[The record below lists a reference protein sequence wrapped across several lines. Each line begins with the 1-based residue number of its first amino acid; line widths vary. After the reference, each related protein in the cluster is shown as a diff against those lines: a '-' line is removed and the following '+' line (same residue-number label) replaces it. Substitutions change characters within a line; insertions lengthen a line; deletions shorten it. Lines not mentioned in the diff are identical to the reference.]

1 MKVSL
6 EWLGKL
12 VDLKESAEDL
22 AETLTRGGIEVGSV
36 ERLGKGLEKV
46 YVGEI
51 QELTKHPNA
60 DKLWICQVNIGTAV
74 ISIDTKVQNQIDH
87 QVTRNLTGIVSIVT
101 GAQNIMTG
109 DRVPVA
115 INGASLP
122 NGVEIKTANFRGVLS
137 EGMLCST
144 EELLLD
150 SSVGTERSKGGIMIL
165 DPSAPIGQNIASF
178 LGLDDSV
185 LDLELYPNR
194 PDCLA
199 MVNVAREVSF
209 LTGEKLHL
217 PNWVNLEKKL
227 AVPLAQSPK
236 VIIEEPDLCWR
247 YAGLIVEDVKIAP
260 SPEWMKRRL
269 RAAGVRP
276 ISNIVDITNYCML
289 ELGQPLHA
297 FDHDKISGSVH
308 VRRAFEGEKLITLDG
323 VERVLETDMLLI
335 ADDKQALGLAG
346 VMGGL
351 DSEITATTQ
360 RLFIESAHFS
370 GVSIRRTSRR
380 LGLRSEASN
389 RFEKGVNSYGV
400 ISTLSR
406 VSELLVEMGV
416 GRPIAFVNETQYLP
430 PLMKLNLAVEHTS
443 KLLGVEVTKSE
454 VCRVIDKLAFQYQV
468 HGEELQV
475 EIPSFRPDLQIEED
489 LIEEV
494 ARSIGY
500 ERIPTTLPQGDQTQG
515 SRTPEQEF
523 RSQLRRVLIRVG
535 MDEVL
540 TYAFTHPET
549 DAEWGS
555 STQSITLLNPM
566 REELSVM
573 RTSLVPGLLDV
584 TARNIARR
592 NTDLNIFEI
601 GNVYLA
607 SEQPLVN
614 LPQEPLKVAGVTI
627 GKSKRHWLNPVISYD
642 FYYVKGI
649 LEEIAK
655 EFGLVF
661 SYEVPHEQDLLH
673 PGRSADIYLGQ
684 AWVGYI
690 GEIHPS
696 KGKARGLERAVI
708 FELDLAQIM
717 NNLKHT
723 MLVQAIPKFPAVHRD
738 LAVVV
743 SLTTPAAAVM
753 EKIRLLGG
761 ELLQQVD
768 IFDVYTG
775 KPIPED
781 RQSLAF
787 TLRYQSL
794 ERTLTDD
801 EVNSLN
807 SLILEGILQEFAAEW
822 RK

>member
-1 MKVSL
+1 M
-6 EWLGKL
+6 
-12 VDLKESAEDL
+12 
-22 AETLTRGGIEVGSV
+22 
-36 ERLGKGLEKV
+36 
-46 YVGEI
+46 
-51 QELTKHPNA
+51 
-60 DKLWICQVNIGTAV
+60 
-74 ISIDTKVQNQIDH
+74 
-87 QVTRNLTGIVSIVT
+87 T
-101 GAQNIMTG
+101 GAQNIKIG

-115 INGASLP
+115 REGAHLP
-122 NGVEIKTANFRGVLS
+122 NGLAIKTSELRGVVS

-144 EELLLD
+144 EELLID
-150 SSVGTERSKGGIMIL
+150 SSVGDERSKGGILIL
-165 DPSAPIGQNIASF
+165 DPGAPIGQNLASL
-178 LGLDDSV
+178 LGLDDTA

-217 PNWVNLEKKL
+217 SDWVNYEVKPD
-227 AVPLAQSPK
+227 VPLAQSPK
-236 VIIEEPDLCWR
+236 LIIEEPELCWR

-269 RAAGVRP
+269 RASGVRP
-276 ISNIVDITNYCML
+276 INNIVDITNYCML

-308 VRRAFEGEKLITLDG
+308 VRRAHSGEKLITLDG
-323 VERVLETDMLLI
+323 AERELETDMLLI
-335 ADDKQALGLAG
+335 ADDQRALGLAG

-351 DSEITATTQ
+351 DSEITAATQ
-360 RLFIESAHFS
+360 RIFIESAHFS

-389 RFEKGVNSYGV
+389 RFEKGVNPYGV

-406 VSELLVEMGV
+406 VSDLLVEMGA
-416 GRPIAFVNETQYLP
+416 GRPVALVDQIQHLP
-430 PLMKLNLAVEHTS
+430 QLRTLNLSVEHTS

-454 VCRVIDKLAFQYQV
+454 VCRVMDKLAFQYQV
-468 HGEELQV
+468 NEEELQV

-515 SRTPEQEF
+515 SRTPDQEF

-555 STQSITLLNPM
+555 PNQSITLLNPM

-573 RTSLVPGLLDV
+573 RTSLISGLLDV
-584 TARNIARR
+584 AARNIARR

-614 LPQEPLKVAGVTI
+614 LPKEALRVAGVAI
-627 GKSKRHWLNPVISYD
+627 GKSKRHWLNPVINYD

-649 LEEIAK
+649 LEEVAK

-661 SYEVPHEQDLLH
+661 SYEVPHQQDLLH
-673 PGRSADIYLGQ
+673 PGRAADIYLDQ
-684 AWVGYI
+684 VWVGYI
-690 GEIHPS
+690 GELHPS
-696 KGKARGLERAVI
+696 KGKARDLERAVI
-708 FELDLAQIM
+708 FELDLTQIM
-717 NNLKHT
+717 NKLKT
-723 MLVQAIPKFPAVHRD
+723 TLLVQSIPRFPAVQRD

-743 SLTTPAAAVM
+743 SLNTPAAAVM

-775 KPIPED
+775 KPIPEE

-794 ERTLTDD
+794 VRTLTDD

-807 SLILEGILQEFAAEW
+807 SLILVGIQQEFAAEW

>member
-6 EWLGKL
+6 EWLRQL
-12 VDLKESAEDL
+12 VDIKESVEDL
-22 AETLTRGGIEVGSV
+22 AETLTRGGIEVGSI
-36 ERLGKGLEKV
+36 ENLSKGFEKV
-46 YVGEI
+46 FVGEI
-51 QELTKHPNA
+51 QQLSKHPNA
-60 DKLWICQVNIGTAV
+60 DKLWICQVNL
-74 ISIDTKVQNQIDH
+74 
-87 QVTRNLTGIVSIVT
+87 VTEVLSIVT
-101 GAQNIMTG
+101 GAQNLRTG

-115 INGASLP
+115 IDGANLP
-122 NGVEIKTANFRGVLS
+122 NGMAIITSELRGVVS
-137 EGMLCST
+137 AGMLCSA
-144 EELLLD
+144 EELLID
-150 SSVGTERSKGGIMIL
+150 SSVGALRSKEGILIL
-165 DPSAPIGQNIASF
+165 DPDAPIGQNLASF
-178 LGLDDSV
+178 LGLNDSV

-209 LTGEKLHL
+209 LSGEKLHL
-217 PNWVNLEKKL
+217 PNWANLEQKPE
-227 AVPLAQSPK
+227 VPLVQSPQI
-236 VIIEEPDLCWR
+236 IIEEPELCWR

-297 FDHDKISGSVH
+297 FDHDKISGSIH
-308 VRRAFEGEKLITLDG
+308 VRRANAGEKLFTLDG
-323 VERVLETDMLLI
+323 VERELETDMLLI
-335 ADDKQALGLAG
+335 ADEQQALALAG

-351 DSEITATTQ
+351 DSEITSSTQ
-360 RLFIESAHFS
+360 RIFVEAAHFS

-380 LGLRSEASN
+380 LGLSSEASN
-389 RFEKGVNSYGV
+389 RFEKGLNPYGV

-406 VSELLVEMGV
+406 VCELLVEMGA
-416 GRPIAFVNETQYLP
+416 GRPVALVNETQYLP
-430 PLMKLNLAVEHTS
+430 PLRQINLSVKHVAI
-443 KLLGVEVTKSE
+443 LLGVEVTKSE
-454 VCRVIDKLAFQYQV
+454 VCRVIDKLGFQYQV
-468 HGEELQV
+468 NEEELQV
-475 EIPSFRPDLQIEED
+475 EIPSYRPDLQIEED

-523 RSQLRRVLIRVG
+523 RNQLRRVLIRVG
-535 MDEVL
+535 MNEVL
-540 TYAFTHPET
+540 TYSFTHPET
-549 DAEWGS
+549 DGEWGS
-555 STQSITLLNPM
+555 TTQSISILNPL
-566 REELSVM
+566 REELKVM

-584 TARNIARR
+584 AARNIARR
-592 NTDLNIFEI
+592 NTNLCIFEI

-614 LPQEPLKVAGVTI
+614 LPKELPRVAGVAI
-627 GKSKRHWLNPVISYD
+627 GKSKRHWLSPVITYD

-655 EFGLVF
+655 EYGLGF
-661 SYEVPHEQDLLH
+661 SYEVTKEQDLLH

-684 AWVGYI
+684 VCVGFI
-690 GEIHPS
+690 GEIHPAR
-696 KGKARGLERAVI
+696 GKARDLERAVV
-708 FELDLAQIM
+708 FELDLVQIF
-717 NNLKHT
+717 NNLKAT
-723 MLVQAIPKFPAVHRD
+723 MLVQSIPRFPAVHRD

-743 SLTTPAAAVM
+743 SLNTQAAAVM
-753 EKIRLLGG
+753 KKIRLLGG

-775 KPIPED
+775 NPIPED

-787 TLRYQSL
+787 TLRYQSIG
-794 ERTLTDD
+794 RTLTDD

-807 SLILEGILQEFAAEW
+807 SHILEGIQQEFAAEW

>member
-6 EWLGKL
+6 EWLGQL

-36 ERLGKGLEKV
+36 ESLGKCFEQV
-46 YVGEI
+46 FVGEI
-51 QELTKHPNA
+51 QELTRHPKA
-60 DKLWICQVNIGTAV
+60 DKLWICQVNLGTAV
-74 ISIDTKVQNQIDH
+74 
-87 QVTRNLTGIVSIVT
+87 LAIVT
-101 GAQNIMTG
+101 GAQNLMIG

-115 INGASLP
+115 RDGAHLP
-122 NGVEIKTANFRGVLS
+122 NSLAIKTSELRGVVS
-137 EGMLCST
+137 EGMLCSA
-144 EELLLD
+144 EELLID
-150 SSVGTERSKGGIMIL
+150 SSVGVERSNGGILIL
-165 DPSAPIGQNIASF
+165 APDAPIGQNLASL
-178 LGLDDSV
+178 LGLEDSV

-217 PNWVNLEKKL
+217 PDWVNYEKKPN
-227 AVPLAQSPK
+227 VPLAQSPK
-236 VIIEEPDLCWR
+236 VIIEEPELCWR

-260 SPEWMKRRL
+260 SPEWLKRRL

-297 FDHDKISGSVH
+297 FDHDKISGAVH
-308 VRRAFEGEKLITLDG
+308 VRRAHSGEKLITLDG
-323 VERVLETDMLLI
+323 AKRELETEMLLI
-335 ADDKQALGLAG
+335 ADDHQALGLAG

-360 RLFIESAHFS
+360 RIFIESAHFS
-370 GVSIRRTSRR
+370 GVSIRRTSRK

-389 RFEKGVNSYGV
+389 RFEKGVNPYGV
-400 ISTLSR
+400 IATLSR
-406 VSELLVEMGV
+406 VSDLLVELGA
-416 GRPIAFVNETQYLP
+416 GRPVAFVDQTQHLP
-430 PLMKLNLAVEHTS
+430 QLRTLNLSVEHTS

-454 VCRVIDKLAFQYQV
+454 VCRVIDQLAFQYQV
-468 HGEELQV
+468 KEEELQV

-500 ERIPTTLPQGDQTQG
+500 ERIPTTLPRGDQTQG
-515 SRTPEQEF
+515 IRTPDQEF
-523 RSQLRRVLIRVG
+523 CSQLRRVLIRVG

-555 STQSITLLNPM
+555 LNQSITLLNPL

-573 RTSLVPGLLDV
+573 RTSLISGLLDV
-584 TARNIARR
+584 AARNIARR

-607 SEQPLVN
+607 AEQPLVN
-614 LPQEPLKVAGVTI
+614 LPKEPLRVAGVAI
-627 GKSKRHWLNPVISYD
+627 GKSKRHWLNPVINYD

-649 LEEIAK
+649 VEEIAR

-661 SYEVPHEQDLLH
+661 SYEVPHQQNLLH
-673 PGRSADIYLGQ
+673 PGRAAEIYLGQ
-684 AWVGYI
+684 VWVGYI
-690 GEIHPS
+690 GELHPS
-696 KGKARGLERAVI
+696 KGKDRDLERAVV

-717 NNLKHT
+717 NKLNITL
-723 MLVQAIPKFPAVHRD
+723 LVQSIPRFPAVQRD

-743 SLTTPAAAVM
+743 ALNIPAAAVM
-753 EKIRLLGG
+753 EKIRILGG

-775 KPIPED
+775 KPIPEN

-807 SLILEGILQEFAAEW
+807 SLILTGIQQEFAAEW